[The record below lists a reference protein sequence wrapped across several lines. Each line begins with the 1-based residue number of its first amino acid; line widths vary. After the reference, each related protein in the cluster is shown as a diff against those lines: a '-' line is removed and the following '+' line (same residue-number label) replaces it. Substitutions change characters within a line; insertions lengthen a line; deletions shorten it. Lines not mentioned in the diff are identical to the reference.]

1 MEPRWKDP
9 LRAQR
14 RAARQGVSDRHLL
27 EEARAVAR
35 TDAVRPGR
43 RRRDPRHPREPRR
56 CFLLLRIHA
65 PSLQPLPARGSA
77 MTSLDAGTRL
87 GAYEILGPLGAGGM
101 GQVYRARDARLGR
114 DIAIKVLPGELSK
127 DPERLA
133 RFEREAPAGRGV
145 FERGARGVRGFSVPQ
160 VGGVF
165 DVGRESGVV
174 FLVTELVGV
183 WDLRSLPRE
192 GGLPAESAVEIAAQ
206 VAEGLAA
213 AHEKGI

>member
-114 DIAIKVLPGELSK
+114 GIAVRALPGEPS
-127 DPERLA
+127 EGRESLA
-133 RFEREAPAGRGV
+133 RCGRGA
-145 FERGARGVRGFSVPQ
+145 GAVSGVPDPQ
-160 VGGVF
+160 LVAVF
-165 DVGRESGVV
+165 DVGRESGVD
-174 FLVTELVGV
+174 FLVTELVEV
-183 WDLRSLPRE
+183 SDLRSLLQD

-213 AHEKGI
+213 AHEKGIVH